1 MIRSVCRACLLALIL
16 APLVAGCGSP
26 ASPTVT
32 TTTTTT
38 TTSTSVTITSA
49 LVTYDGS
56 LATGGRNTHPP
67 GGFDAQPGL
76 ITVTM
81 TKLDPKVILPAIGMG
96 LGTFDVASS
105 TCNLV
110 VSATSVQEG
119 TFITGTASVASSA
132 TTKFCVQV
140 WDVNG
145 FAAGYVQTYELTVA
159 YTKLLGTGT

>member
-1 MIRSVCRACLLALIL
+1 MIRSVCRAFLLALIL

-38 TTSTSVTITSA
+38 TTSTSTTA
-49 LVTYDGS
+49 YTTATETYDGS
-56 LATGGRNTHPP
+56 LITGGSNVYT
-67 GGFDAQPGL
+67 FQATPGL

-81 TKLDPKVILPAIGMG
+81 VTLTPSNLLPAIGLG
-96 LGTFDVASS
+96 LGTWDGT

-110 VSATSVQEG
+110 VSTTAAIVG
-119 TFITGTASVASSA
+119 TQLFATASIASTPPA
-132 TTKFCVQV
+132 AFCVRV

-145 FAAGYVQTYELTVA
+145 FAAGYVQQYEVTALH
-159 YTKLLGTGT
+159 YKLSS